1 MYSQTICLANRECE
15 CAMTRHV
22 RCRTVRGLQHSN
34 VQEGVMRKFMIA
46 VTVMIGVAAP
56 TFAQDRPEEA
66 ARGYVSGVGG
76 FATSVGN
83 TTGDVGLE
91 VGVRI
96 APHVMAF
103 GNIGRFT
110 DLQGE
115 LQPTLS
121 NATTSLLANQDLG
134 VTGGGT
140 LPASFYQGGLRLE
153 IPTGT
158 KFLPYTLGAVGVAH
172 LSPTPQFLFASGIMP
187 DGSTPSVGTDVT
199 SALVSAGALT
209 TPGPSNA
216 FMFTLGGGVQ
226 YPLIPHWVV
235 DVGYRYSR
243 ISADQTLSAT
253 PINANG
259 MTFGFGYRF

>member
-1 MYSQTICLANRECE
+1 
-15 CAMTRHV
+15 
-22 RCRTVRGLQHSN
+22 
-34 VQEGVMRKFMIA
+34 MRKLMMMA
-46 VTVMIGVAAP
+46 TLMMAVAAP
-56 TFAQDRPEEA
+56 AFAQDKQDPKERPADNA
-66 ARGYVSGVGG
+66 AGYVSGVGG

-115 LQPTLS
+115 LQPTLNS
-121 NATTSLLANQDLG
+121 ATASLLANQDLG

-140 LPASFYQGGLRLE
+140 LPASFYQGGIRVE

-158 KFLPYTLGAVGVAH
+158 KFLPYGLGAVGVAH
-172 LSPTPQFLFASGIMP
+172 LNPTPQFLFASGVMP
-187 DGSTPSVGTDVT
+187 DGSTPNVGTDVT
-199 SALVSAGALT
+199 SALTSAGALT

-226 YPLIPHWVV
+226 YPVIPHWVV

-243 ISADQTLSAT
+243 ISADQTLSAS
-253 PINANG
+253 PINTNG

>member
-1 MYSQTICLANRECE
+1 
-15 CAMTRHV
+15 
-22 RCRTVRGLQHSN
+22 
-34 VQEGVMRKFMIA
+34 MRKFMIA
-46 VTVMIGVAAP
+46 ATLMMAVAVP
-56 TFAQDRPEEA
+56 VFAQDKQDPKERPEDNA
-66 ARGYVSGVGG
+66 AGYVSGVGG

-121 NATTSLLANQDLG
+121 NATASLLANQGLG
-134 VTGGGT
+134 VTGAGT

-158 KFLPYTLGAVGVAH
+158 RFLPYTLGAVGVAH
-172 LSPTPQFLFASGIMP
+172 LTPTPQFLFASGFMP
-187 DGSTPSVGTDVT
+187 DGSTPTVGTDVT
-199 SALVSAGALT
+199 STLVSAGALT

-226 YPLIPHWVV
+226 YPVIPHWVV

-243 ISADQTLSAT
+243 IAADQTLSAS
-253 PINANG
+253 PINTNG